1 MENATRFA
9 WACCV
14 STSSVCLK
22 YVCTYMTHSNVP
34 GMEDPLDLVPIV
46 AESVNRLRDKDIKVQ
61 EKGVNALAALAQ
73 TGEPLH
79 YVL

>member
-1 MENATRFA
+1 
-9 WACCV
+9 
-14 STSSVCLK
+14 
-22 YVCTYMTHSNVP
+22 MTHSNVP